1 MPDPALSAAL
11 EEAYASAPT
20 DSVILH
26 TLEFRHATFTTP
38 LRVVLDHQV
47 LTATLEADAPE
58 DGGEAVAFVPY
69 AFRFRL
75 PDVSTSGMPEI
86 EIEIDNVAS
95 EIIVSLDQAAQ
106 SSSLIEVTYRP
117 YLSNDLTAPQM
128 DPPLTLVLHDVEA
141 DVFAVRGRAS
151 FGDYGNRR
159 FPGEWYDAQ
168 RFPGLLS

>member
-11 EEAYASAPT
+11 EEAYASAPS
-20 DSVILH
+20 DVVILH
-26 TLEFRHATFTTP
+26 TLEFRHESFTTP
-38 LRVVLDHQV
+38 LRVVLDHEV
-47 LTATLEADAPE
+47 LNATLEADAPV
-58 DGGEAVAFVPY
+58 DAGEVVVFVPY

-95 EIIVSLDQAAQ
+95 EIVASLDQAAQ
-106 SSSLIEVTYRP
+106 STSLIEITYRP
-117 YLSNDLTAPQM
+117 YLSTDLTAPQM

-159 FPGEWYDAQ
+159 FPGQLYDAE
-168 RFPGLLS
+168 RFPGLVS